1 MAVLHV
7 PLTSLL
13 LLATDQESYEKA
25 YFLTKNIEDNS
36 GGKKSGEWAII
47 INFLTARVVAAPQMI
62 YNQFPPF
69 FLCSPLPSGTWRTL
83 GLPIP

>member
-36 GGKKSGEWAII
+36 GGKKTRQTEEEVGRQHQGID
-47 INFLTARVVAAPQMI
+47 
-62 YNQFPPF
+62 
-69 FLCSPLPSGTWRTL
+69 WR
-83 GLPIP
+83 GVQQVPDGS